1 MNIILVCVTFQHCDK
16 MFEKNSSK
24 EERLNLVIISE
35 VSVHGYMAWWLS
47 GLWQSSTS
55 WWKGPV
61 EGSCLPHGGQE
72 GRKEGG
78 GKDGEEAR
86 RGDRERE
93 REKEREQEG
102 KRRRRQNTVP
112 KGPLPS
118 TKSPLLSFHFLPTA
132 HQIINPLIALIC

>member
-78 GKDGEEAR
+78 RER
-86 RGDRERE
+86 RGGGKERGQRERE
-93 REKEREQEG
+93 RERERERARGQEEKKTKYSPQG
-102 KRRRRQNTVP
+102 
-112 KGPLPS
+112 S
-118 TKSPLLSFHFLPTA
+118 TPF
-132 HQIINPLIALIC
+132 N